1 MMLDLTRFSKH
12 ISPNPNGDGLLVSE
26 DCPDEILTEL
36 RKANEEYTEIM
47 GKPLLIFP

>member
-1 MMLDLTRFSKH
+1 MMLDLMRFSKY
-12 ISPNPNGDGLLVSE
+12 ISPNPNGEGLLVSE
-26 DCPDEILTEL
+26 DCPDKILTEL